1 MEEIVRKNA
10 ANIVGSLLIASWAAN
25 KLLSVRLTSWPF
37 VAILFVSGV
46 LLGVFGHSLWDRQK
60 RAA

>member
-1 MEEIVRKNA
+1 MEEIVRKNV
-10 ANIVGSLLIASWAAN
+10 ANIVGSLLIVSWAAN

-37 VAILFVSGV
+37 VAVLFFSGV
-46 LLGVFGHSLWDRQK
+46 LLGAFGHSLWDRGR